1 MNEGTT
7 PSNPLQIWIKA
18 LTQPRTETYT
28 QIVKDPG
35 ASTGKAVLWLAGA
48 GLLGGLFTGIARGV
62 FNVRMLGPQLN
73 QFSDFGDIG
82 FLGAAGGFM
91 AVIWGVL
98 VGVVGSLIGAFIL
111 TGIVQLA
118 ARALG
123 GTGSFEQLFYGYAA
137 FQAPLGLVTAVLGVI
152 PIINCLSI
160 PLGIYGLVLMVIANQ
175 AVHEYDTGKAIIS
188 SLAPLLI
195 LLLICACIFAGI
207 FAFLTPVIEN
217 ISGGF

>member
-7 PSNPLQIWIKA
+7 PSNPVQIWIKA
-18 LTQPRTETYT
+18 LTQPRTETYS
-28 QIVKDPG
+28 QIVRDPG
-35 ASTGKAVLWLAGA
+35 ASIGKAVLWLAGA
-48 GLLGGLFTGIARGV
+48 GLLGGLFTGIVRGV
-62 FNVRMLGPQLN
+62 FNVRMLDRFS

-82 FLGAAGGFM
+82 FLGAASGFM

-98 VGVVGSLIGAFIL
+98 GGVVGSLIGAFIL

-152 PIINCLSI
+152 PVINCLSI

-188 SLAPLLI
+188 SLAPVLI
-195 LLLICACIFAGI
+195 LLVICVCIFAGI